1 MKICLSVNSSPW
13 SRFKGGGQIAV
24 HLLATALSKLGHEV
38 HVIYSKQPTEK
49 IEASANYNIH
59 WVRHF
64 NVATINLNI
73 FSFGL
78 KAWQLARKHKFDIFH
93 GNAEEACFF
102 HLVCSNESTAQ
113 IFTSHAPFIPRTGIF
128 RALLSPV
135 FFLKNINFYL
145 LRKAAENADRLIA
158 FSEFSRK
165 LIVNGLGSSSFDR
178 IQMVSP
184 GIDPSW
190 FKIVR
195 GFDNCKEILFWGR
208 LEDEK
213 GIPEL
218 LSAMKLVQEQREDTQ
233 LNLIGEGNRETVYR
247 NRVKEL
253 GLNVN
258 FLGWK
263 SALEI
268 QELVGKSALGVF
280 PSRIESFGLAVA
292 EAQAASLPIV
302 CTAAGALPEIVE
314 NEVTGRVVSPQSPSE
329 LAEAIVNSLENKTR
343 SDEMAKLGKERA
355 KKRFSW
361 EIAAK
366 NTIEIYKEAILK
378 R

>member
-24 HLLATALSKLGHEV
+24 HFLASALTDLGHEV
-38 HVIYSKQPTEK
+38 HVIYSKQPGEK
-49 IEASANYNIH
+49 VEASANYHIH

-78 KAWQLARKHKFDIFH
+78 KAWRLTRKYKFDVFH
-93 GNAEEACFF
+93 GNAEEACLFRW
-102 HLVCSNESTAQ
+102 VCSKTTIQ
-113 IFTSHAPFIPRTGIF
+113 VFTSHAPFIPKTGILK
-128 RALLSPV
+128 ALLSPV
-135 FFLKNINFYL
+135 FFLKNVNFYL
-145 LRKAAENADRLIA
+145 LRQAAANADHLIA
-158 FSEFSRK
+158 FSEFSRG
-165 LIVNGLGSSSFDR
+165 LISNGLGEASLGC
-178 IQMVSP
+178 IQVVSP

-190 FKIVR
+190 FKVDRNSDSCEGI
-195 GFDNCKEILFWGR
+195 IFWGR

-213 GIPEL
+213 GVPEL
-218 LSAMKLVQEQREDTQ
+218 LAAMELVQKHRGPTC
-233 LNLIGEGNRETVYR
+233 LNLIGEGNQEIVYR
-247 NRVKEL
+247 NQVKKL

-263 SALEI
+263 LPEEI
-268 QELVGKSALGVF
+268 QKLASRSELGVF

-292 EAQAASLPIV
+292 EAQAANLPVV
-302 CTAAGALPEIVE
+302 CTEAGALTEIVE
-314 NEVTGRVVSPQSPSE
+314 KGVTGRVVPPQSPEE
-329 LAEAIVNSLENKTR
+329 LAEAILDALENKKR
-343 SDEMAKLGKERA
+343 SDKMAQLGRERA

-366 NTIEIYKEAILK
+366 NTAEIYKK
-378 R
+378 VF

>member
-24 HLLATALSKLGHEV
+24 HFLASALSDLGHEV
-38 HVIYSKQPTEK
+38 HVIYSKHPGEK
-49 IEASANYNIH
+49 VDASANYHIH

-64 NVATINLNI
+64 NIATINLNI

-78 KAWQLARKHKFDIFH
+78 KAWRLSRKYNFDVFH
-93 GNAEEACFF
+93 GNAEEAFF
-102 HLVCSNESTAQ
+102 YHWVCSKSTVQ
-113 IFTSHAPFIPRTGIF
+113 VFTSHAPFIPKTGILK
-128 RALLSPV
+128 ALFSPI
-135 FFLKNINFYL
+135 FFLKNVNSYL
-145 LRKAAENADRLIA
+145 LRQAAANADHLIA

-165 LIVNGLGSSSFDR
+165 LIVNGLGESSLDR
-178 IQMVSP
+178 VQIVSP

-190 FKIVR
+190 FNVVR
-195 GFDNCKEILFWGR
+195 NSENCEEIIFWGR

-218 LSAMKLVQEQREDTQ
+218 LTAMELVQKRRGPTC
-233 LNLIGEGNRETVYR
+233 LNLIGEGNKENTYR

-258 FLGWK
+258 FLKWK
-263 SALEI
+263 SPEVI
-268 QELVGKSALGVF
+268 QGLVSRSALGVF

-292 EAQAASLPIV
+292 EAQAANLPTV
-302 CTAAGALPEIVE
+302 CTEAGALPEIVE
-314 NEVTGRVVSPQSPSE
+314 NEVTGKVVPPQSPE
-329 LAEAIVNSLENKTR
+329 DLAKAIIDTLENKKR
-343 SDEMAKLGKERA
+343 SDEMALLGRENA

-366 NTIEIYKEAILK
+366 NTVEIYKSVI
-378 R
+378 

>member
-24 HLLATALSKLGHEV
+24 HFLASALSKRGHEV
-38 HVIYSKQPTEK
+38 HVIYSKQPGEK
-49 IEASANYNIH
+49 VEASVDYHIH

-78 KAWQLARKHKFDIFH
+78 KAWRLARKHKFDVFH

-102 HLVCSNESTAQ
+102 RWAVCDDSTVQ
-113 IFTSHAPFIPRTGIF
+113 VFTSHAPFIPKTGILK
-128 RALLSPV
+128 ALFSPI
-135 FFLKNINFYL
+135 FFIKNINFYL
-145 LRKAAENADRLIA
+145 LRQAAANADRLIA
-158 FSEFSRK
+158 FSQFSRN
-165 LIVNGLGSSSFDR
+165 LIADGLGEASLDR
-178 IQMVSP
+178 IQVVSP
-184 GIDPSW
+184 GIDLSW
-190 FKIVR
+190 FDVIRKSDVSE
-195 GFDNCKEILFWGR
+195 GVVFWGR

-218 LSAMKLVQEQREDTQ
+218 LKAMQLVKKRRESVQ
-233 LNLIGEGNRETVYR
+233 LNLIGEGNKESSYR
-247 NRVKEL
+247 NLIKEL

-263 SALEI
+263 TQSEI
-268 QELVGKSALGVF
+268 QELAGKSALGVF

-292 EAQAASLPIV
+292 EAQAANLPVI
-302 CTAAGALPEIVE
+302 CTKAGALPEIVE
-314 NEVTGRVVSPQSPSE
+314 HGVTGRVVPCQSSE
-329 LAEAIVNSLENKTR
+329 ALANAILEALENKKR
-343 SDEMAKLGKERA
+343 SNEMAQLGCERA

-366 NTIEIYKEAILK
+366 NTVEIYKKAVK
-378 R
+378 S

>member
-1 MKICLSVNSSPW
+1 LKICLSVNSSPW

-24 HLLATALSKLGHEV
+24 HFLASALSDLGHEV
-38 HVIYSKQPTEK
+38 HVIYSKQPGEK
-49 IEASANYNIH
+49 VDASANYHIH

-73 FSFGL
+73 FSFGF
-78 KAWQLARKHKFDIFH
+78 KAWRLSRKYNFDVFH

-102 HLVCSNESTAQ
+102 RWVCSKSTNQ
-113 IFTSHAPFIPRTGIF
+113 VFTSHAPFLPKTGILK
-128 RALLSPV
+128 ALLSPI
-135 FFLKNINFYL
+135 FFLKNINSYL
-145 LRKAAENADRLIA
+145 LRQAAANADRLVA

-165 LIVNGLGSSSFDR
+165 LIVNGLGDSNLDR
-178 IQMVSP
+178 IQVVSP

-190 FKIVR
+190 FNVIR
-195 GFDNCKEILFWGR
+195 NSEDSEEIIFWGR

-218 LSAMKLVQEQREDTQ
+218 LTAMELVQKRRGPTCLKLV
-233 LNLIGEGNRETVYR
+233 GEGNKEIAYR

-258 FLGWK
+258 FLKWK
-263 SALEI
+263 SPNEI
-268 QELVGKSALGVF
+268 QELASRSALGVF

-292 EAQAASLPIV
+292 EAQAANLPIV
-302 CTAAGALPEIVE
+302 CTEAGALPEIVE
-314 NEVTGRVVSPQSPSE
+314 KGVTGKVVPPQSPE
-329 LAEAIVNSLENKTR
+329 DLAKAIIDTFENKKR
-343 SDEMAKLGKERA
+343 SDEMARLGREKA

-361 EIAAK
+361 KIAAK
-366 NTIEIYKEAILK
+366 NTVEIYKEII
-378 R
+378 